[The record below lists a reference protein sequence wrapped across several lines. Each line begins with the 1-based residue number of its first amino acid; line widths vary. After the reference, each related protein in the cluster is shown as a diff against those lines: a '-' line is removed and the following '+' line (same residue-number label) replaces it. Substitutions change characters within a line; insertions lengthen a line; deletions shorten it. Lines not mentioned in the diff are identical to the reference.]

1 MQNIV
6 LYSVRMLVKISS
18 FYFQQCNVA
27 VDAIL
32 SGFILAVLIRD
43 FHFVLFKKIQIDGIQ
58 SKRTLRNVSS
68 YNSLPNSTP
77 EKLCN
82 ITFLAL
88 YISLL
93 NQRAFQSNS
102 GSLTKLFSFRNWLL
116 KHFILYS
123 LRHLF
128 LLLNFPAQLSKITLI
143 K

>member
-32 SGFILAVLIRD
+32 SGFILAVLNRD
-43 FHFVLFKKIQIDGIQ
+43 FSLFKKIQIDGIQ
-58 SKRTLRNVSS
+58 SKRTLRYVSS
-68 YNSLPNSTP
+68 YKSLLNSTP

-123 LRHLF
+123 L
-128 LLLNFPAQLSKITLI
+128 
-143 K
+143 